1 MQRLFILSLTALI
14 VASPVQARA
23 LKWMD
28 GPPGLPSG
36 AKFAVVSGDP
46 GKPGMFTIRA
56 KLPANY
62 AVPPHHHPADERVSV
77 RSGGQLFYGMGDK
90 LDRDHAGTLTKG
102 YHVTMQAGMN
112 HWVFNTEPVE
122 IQVTGMG
129 PFAITYADPKDD
141 PRTTAK

>member
-14 VASPVQARA
+14 VTSPVQAKA

-36 AKFAVVSGDP
+36 AEFAVVSGDP
-46 GKPGMFTIRA
+46 SKAGTFTIRA
-56 KLPANY
+56 RLPANY
-62 AVPPHHHPADERVSV
+62 AVPPHHHPTDERVSV
-77 RSGGQLFYGMGDK
+77 RSGGQLSYGMGDK
-90 LDRDHAGTLTKG
+90 LDRDHAATLTKG
-102 YHVTMQAGMN
+102 YHVIMQAGMN

-122 IQVTGMG
+122 LQITAMG

-141 PRTTAK
+141 PRTAAK